1 LAKYPSTPQMF
12 YPKSFPCSEDE
23 VLITHYNKSVSFL
36 QDLWFGWWYWGK
48 QITNEPH
55 FSQGMFHFDYRVG
68 DFDLLSVLLGA
79 IWVSHQPQAGVSD
92 PFSLITCYRNM

>member
-1 LAKYPSTPQMF
+1 MLKYVYNTHLAKYPNTPQMF

-23 VLITHYNKSVSFL
+23 VLITHDNKSVSFL

-68 DFDLLSVLLGA
+68 DFDLLSVLQEGKLYS
-79 IWVSHQPQAGVSD
+79 ID
-92 PFSLITCYRNM
+92 